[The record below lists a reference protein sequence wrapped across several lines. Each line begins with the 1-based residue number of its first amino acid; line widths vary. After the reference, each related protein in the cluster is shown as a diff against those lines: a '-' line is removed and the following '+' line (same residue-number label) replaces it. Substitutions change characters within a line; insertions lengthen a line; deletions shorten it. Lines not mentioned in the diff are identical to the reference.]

1 MNGRIAA
8 LAGRVPE
15 LTAEQL
21 DRMDA
26 VALAALYS
34 SGVRLLTVKNNDTIT
49 LHAVDPMGRLVWL
62 DSNMPKNNCF
72 DNTNFISPI
81 NQRGQSSYSTTW
93 GMAIDRWYLGSAGS
107 VQNATM
113 LLTGNGITLGGAS
126 GGCPYIQTRIETLDE
141 TTNYTAFI
149 TKSDGSILPT
159 TVTKE
164 YIVLQK
170 QTHGFIPF
178 SFQLDSG
185 STLVSAELYKGDYTV
200 KTKPTRRTLDPSIEW
215 VKCLRCF
222 RVIPLQVFVGV
233 VLSNA
238 TAMVNIEFSS
248 APMQKTPSIQILQAE
263 LYVGGAWVASSDTK
277 VVYSS
282 SRNITLELTA
292 PGGGLSGCVMTRINA
307 WLLAEL

>member
-81 NQRGQSSYSTTW
+81 
-93 GMAIDRWYLGSAGS
+93 
-107 VQNATM
+107 
-113 LLTGNGITLGGAS
+113 
-126 GGCPYIQTRIETLDE
+126 
-141 TTNYTAFI
+141 
-149 TKSDGSILPT
+149 
-159 TVTKE
+159 
-164 YIVLQK
+164 
-170 QTHGFIPF
+170 
-178 SFQLDSG
+178 
-185 STLVSAELYKGDYTV
+185 
-200 KTKPTRRTLDPSIEW
+200 
-215 VKCLRCF
+215 
-222 RVIPLQVFVGV
+222 
-233 VLSNA
+233 
-238 TAMVNIEFSS
+238 
-248 APMQKTPSIQILQAE
+248 
-263 LYVGGAWVASSDTK
+263 VGGAWVASSGTK